1 MKRIFAVW
9 AGRMTSPMSGGGP
22 WGGSD
27 DEGDRGKDGP
37 RNPWTPPENNGS
49 GGPGSRGPSAID
61 ELIRRAR
68 NSFGGSGSGGSDGP
82 SLRKLWP
89 YAVLALVA
97 IWILTTS
104 IQRIGPQQRGLVTLF
119 GSYVRTLGPG
129 VNFVLPAPIE
139 SVNVVDVD
147 EIRTIDLGSA
157 GDESQ
162 KLMLTEDQN
171 IINLGYSV
179 RWNISNPEFYV
190 FQIADPEKTIQ
201 QVAESAMRAVIATV
215 SLQEAI
221 GAGRNAIEQ
230 QVQEHMQTILD
241 SYGAGIRIQGVAIKQ
256 ADPPDAVND
265 AFKEVTAAQQAAQTY
280 LNQAQ
285 AYAQQLDAQSQGA
298 ATAFD
303 KVYAQYR
310 LAPGVTRRRMYY
322 EMMDQVLP
330 NVNKTIIE
338 SKGVVPYLQLP
349 SMLAAPSAAAPDSE
363 STVSSSGS
371 SSSDASTNSGG
382 GDAK

>member
-9 AGRMTSPMSGGGP
+9 AGRMTSPMSGDGP
-22 WGGSD
+22 WGGGD
-27 DEGDRGKDGP
+27 GEGGRGKDGP
-37 RNPWTPPENNGS
+37 RNPWTPPESGNP

-68 NSFGGSGSGGSDGP
+68 NSFGGSGPDGP

-89 YAVLALVA
+89 YAVLGIVA

-129 VNFVLPAPIE
+129 VNFTLPAPIE
-139 SVNVVDVD
+139 SVDVIDVD
-147 EIRTIDLGSA
+147 EIRTMDLGSA

-179 RWNISNPEFYV
+179 RWNISNPEFYA
-190 FQIADPEKTIQ
+190 FQIADPEKTIE

-215 SLQEAI
+215 SLQDAI

-256 ADPPDAVND
+256 ADPPEAVND
-265 AFKEVTAAQQAAQTY
+265 AFKQVTAAQQAAET
-280 LNQAQ
+280 
-285 AYAQQLDAQSQGA
+285 
-298 ATAFD
+298 
-303 KVYAQYR
+303 
-310 LAPGVTRRRMYY
+310 
-322 EMMDQVLP
+322 
-330 NVNKTIIE
+330 
-338 SKGVVPYLQLP
+338 
-349 SMLAAPSAAAPDSE
+349 
-363 STVSSSGS
+363 
-371 SSSDASTNSGG
+371 
-382 GDAK
+382 